1 MKADLKVVKTNLEII
16 NNFELRDAS
25 IRHVEFDKIIVSHPH
40 LEFEVFH
47 RNIVFEDVEPNKKWP
62 ENLLFEFINQIKSSK
77 LSLLITCSKNP
88 LNLEWKMK
96 DLISR
101 FTSFTNAEIKL
112 PDDYLI
118 KKILTKLFADRQL
131 SLDHQQ
137 IDFITNRI
145 ERSYLSIIN
154 IVNKIDTLALQ
165 YKKSVTSS
173 IVKEAIKS
181 MNNLN

>member
-1 MKADLKVVKTNLEII
+1 
-16 NNFELRDAS
+16 
-25 IRHVEFDKIIVSHPH
+25 
-40 LEFEVFH
+40 
-47 RNIVFEDVEPNKKWP
+47 
-62 ENLLFEFINQIKSSK
+62 
-77 LSLLITCSKNP
+77 
-88 LNLEWKMK
+88 MK

-154 IVNKIDTLALQ
+154 IVNKIDTLALR

-181 MNNLN
+181 IKNLN